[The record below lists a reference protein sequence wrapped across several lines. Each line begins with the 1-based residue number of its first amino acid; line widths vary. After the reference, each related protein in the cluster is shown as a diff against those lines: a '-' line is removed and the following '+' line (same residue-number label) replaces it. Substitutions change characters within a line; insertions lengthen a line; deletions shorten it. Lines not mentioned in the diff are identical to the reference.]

1 MYSALSWPHPREEHC
16 VTEATEDIRE
26 EMART
31 RTRMTDT
38 IEALERRVQE
48 PIESAKERLN
58 LFELARQHPWPAL
71 GVALL
76 AGFAVAATR
85 ADAKLVS
92 AAADAAKDASGKL
105 VDAVKE
111 GIIGSADRG

>member
-1 MYSALSWPHPREEHC
+1 MS
-16 VTEATEDIRE
+16 EATEDIRE

-71 GVALL
+71 GIALVAGYVL
-76 AGFAVAATR
+76 AATR
-85 ADAKLVS
+85 SDAKLAS
-92 AAADAAKDASGKL
+92 AVVDATKDASDKL
-105 VDAVKE
+105 VEAARERFLGRNDDAAQDL
-111 GIIGSADRG
+111 SA